1 MAKKTTKRARKKRTL
16 FLVQNALLTALIV
29 LMAFTPIGYLQIGVV
44 KMTFI
49 MIPVAVGAIT
59 LGEKSGA
66 FLGLVFGITS
76 FIQCFGLDLFGTALL
91 QINPVYTFIMCMV
104 PRVLMGYLCGVIYKL
119 IARKKKKIALVFASF
134 MAPVLNTIFFMSLLM
149 LFFGNSNYIM
159 GIRNGAELWPFLV
172 AFVGLNGVMEIV
184 STTII
189 APPVAS
195 AIKKAIQ
202 KYK

>member
-1 MAKKTTKRARKKRTL
+1 MAKTTKRARRRKTL
-16 FLVQNALLTALIV
+16 ALAQNAILTTLIV
-29 LMAFTPIGYLQIGVV
+29 LMAFTPIGYLPLGPV

-49 MIPVAVGAIT
+49 MVPVAVGAIT

-76 FIQCFGLDLFGTALL
+76 FIQCFGLDLFGTTLFG
-91 QINPVYTFIMCMV
+91 INPVYTFIMCIV
-104 PRVLMGYLCGVIYKL
+104 PRVLMGYLCGVIYKF
-119 IARKKKKIALVFASF
+119 IARKKRKLALVIASF
-134 MAPVLNTIFFMSLLM
+134 FAPVLNTFFFMSLLM
-149 LFFGNSNYIM
+149 IFFGNSDYIM
-159 GIRNGAELWPFLV
+159 GIRNGAELLPFLV

-184 STTII
+184 TTTVV

-195 AIKKAIQ
+195 AIKKATQ

>member
-1 MAKKTTKRARKKRTL
+1 MAKTTKRARRRKTL
-16 FLVQNALLTALIV
+16 FLAQNAILTALIV
-29 LMAFTPIGYLQIGVV
+29 LMAFTPIGYLQIGIV

-76 FIQCFGLDLFGTALL
+76 FIQCFGLDLFGTTLFG
-91 QINPVYTFIMCMV
+91 INPLYTFIMCIV

-119 IARKKKKIALVFASF
+119 VARKKKKFALVFASF
-134 MAPVLNTIFFMSLLM
+134 LAPVLNTTFFMSLLL
-149 LFFGNSNYIM
+149 LFFGESDYIM
-159 GIRNGAELWPFLV
+159 GIRNGAELLPFLV

-184 STTII
+184 TTTVIG
-189 APPVAS
+189 PPVAN
-195 AIKKAIQ
+195 AVKKATQ
-202 KYK
+202 KFK

>member
-1 MAKKTTKRARKKRTL
+1 MAKTTKRARRRKNL
-16 FLVQNALLTALIV
+16 FLAQNAILTALIV

-76 FIQCFGLDLFGTALL
+76 FIQCFGLDLFGTTLFG
-91 QINPVYTFIMCMV
+91 INPLYTFIMCIV

-119 IARKKKKIALVFASF
+119 VARKKKKFALVFASF
-134 MAPVLNTIFFMSLLM
+134 LAPVLNTTFFMSLLL
-149 LFFGNSNYIM
+149 LFFGESDYIM
-159 GIRNGAELWPFLV
+159 GIRNGAELLPFLV

-184 STTII
+184 TTTVIG
-189 APPVAS
+189 PPVAN
-195 AIKKAIQ
+195 AVKKATQ
-202 KYK
+202 KFK

>member
-1 MAKKTTKRARKKRTL
+1 MAKTTKRARKRKTL
-16 FLVQNALLTALIV
+16 FLAQNAILTALIV

-76 FIQCFGLDLFGTALL
+76 FIQCFGLDLFGTTLFG
-91 QINPVYTFIMCMV
+91 INPLYTFIMCIV

-119 IARKKKKIALVFASF
+119 VARKKKKFALVFASF
-134 MAPVLNTIFFMSLLM
+134 LAPVLNTTFFMSLLL
-149 LFFGNSNYIM
+149 LFFGESDYIM
-159 GIRNGAELWPFLV
+159 GIRNGAELLPFLV

-184 STTII
+184 TTTVIG
-189 APPVAS
+189 PPVAS
-195 AIKKAIQ
+195 AVKKATQ
-202 KYK
+202 KFK

>member
-1 MAKKTTKRARKKRTL
+1 MAKTTKRARRRKTL
-16 FLVQNALLTALIV
+16 AIAQNAILTALIV

-49 MIPVAVGAIT
+49 MIPVVVGAIT

-76 FIQCFGLDLFGTALL
+76 FIQCFGLDAFGTTLFS
-91 QINPVYTFIMCMV
+91 INPAYTFIMCIV
-104 PRVLMGYLCGVIYKL
+104 PRVLMGYLCGVIYKF
-119 IARKKKKIALVFASF
+119 IARKKKKFALVFASF
-134 MAPVLNTIFFMSLLM
+134 MAPVLNTAFFMSLLL
-149 LFFGNSNYIM
+149 LFFGESDYIQ
-159 GIRNGAELWPFLV
+159 GIRNGAELLPFLV

-184 STTII
+184 TTTVI
-189 APPVAS
+189 APPVAN
-195 AIKKAIQ
+195 AIKKATQ

>member
-1 MAKKTTKRARKKRTL
+1 MAKTTKRARRRKTL
-16 FLVQNALLTALIV
+16 FLAQNAILTALIV

-76 FIQCFGLDLFGTALL
+76 FIQCFGLDLFGTTLFG
-91 QINPVYTFIMCMV
+91 INPLYTFIMCIV

-119 IARKKKKIALVFASF
+119 VARKKKKFALVFASF
-134 MAPVLNTIFFMSLLM
+134 LAPVLNTTFFMSLLL
-149 LFFGNSNYIM
+149 LFFGESDYIM
-159 GIRNGAELWPFLV
+159 GIRNGAELLPFLV

-184 STTII
+184 TTTVI

-195 AIKKAIQ
+195 AVKKATQ
-202 KYK
+202 KFK

>member
-1 MAKKTTKRARKKRTL
+1 MARKSTKKSRKRKALNIT
-16 FLVQNALLTALIV
+16 QNAILAAIIV

-66 FLGLVFGITS
+66 FLGLVFGATS
-76 FIQCFGLDLFGTALL
+76 FIQCFGLDVFGTTLL
-91 QINPVYTFIMCMV
+91 GINPVYTFIMCIV
-104 PRVLMGYLCGVIYKL
+104 PRVIMGYFCGIAYKL
-119 IARKKKKIALVFASF
+119 VARKKKKFALVFASF
-134 MAPVLNTIFFMSLLM
+134 LSPVLNTVFFMSLLL
-149 LFFGNSNYIM
+149 LFFGESDYIM
-159 GIRNGAELWPFLV
+159 GIRNGAEFWPFLV

-184 STTII
+184 TTTVI

-195 AIKKAIQ
+195 VIKKATQ

>member
-1 MAKKTTKRARKKRTL
+1 MAKTTKRARRRKTL
-16 FLVQNALLTALIV
+16 ALAQNAILTALIV

-66 FLGLVFGITS
+66 FLGLVFGVTS
-76 FIQCFGLDLFGTALL
+76 FIQCFGLDLFGTTLFG
-91 QINPVYTFIMCMV
+91 INPVYTFIMCIA
-104 PRVLMGYLCGVIYKL
+104 PRVLMGYLCGIIYKFV
-119 IARKKKKIALVFASF
+119 ARRKKKFALVFASF
-134 MAPVLNTIFFMSLLM
+134 MTPVLNTTFFMSLLM
-149 LFFGNSNYIM
+149 IFFGESDYIM
-159 GIRNGAELWPFLV
+159 GIRDGANLWAFLV

-184 STTII
+184 TTTII

-195 AIKKAIQ
+195 AVKKAI
-202 KYK
+202 KKFK

>member
-1 MAKKTTKRARKKRTL
+1 MARMTKRARRKRTL

-49 MIPVAVGAIT
+49 MVPVAVGAIT

-76 FIQCFGLDLFGTALL
+76 FIQCFGLDAFGTTLFG
-91 QINPVYTFIMCMV
+91 INRAYTFIMCIV

-119 IARKKKKIALVFASF
+119 IARKKKKFALVFASF
-134 MAPVLNTIFFMSLLM
+134 MAPVLNTVFFMSLLL
-149 LFFGNSNYIM
+149 LFFGNSDYIQ

-172 AFVGLNGVMEIV
+172 AFVGLNGVMEIA
-184 STTII
+184 TTTVI

-195 AIKKAIQ
+195 AVKKAV
-202 KYK
+202 KKFK

>member
-1 MAKKTTKRARKKRTL
+1 MARMTKRARRKRTL

-49 MIPVAVGAIT
+49 MVPVAVGAIT

-76 FIQCFGLDLFGTALL
+76 FIQCFGLDTFGTTLFG
-91 QINPVYTFIMCMV
+91 INPAYTFIMCLV

-119 IARKKKKIALVFASF
+119 IARKKKKFALVFASF
-134 MAPVLNTIFFMSLLM
+134 LAPVLNTVFFMSLLL
-149 LFFGNSNYIM
+149 LFFGNSDYIQ

-172 AFVGLNGVMEIV
+172 AFVGLNGVMEIA
-184 STTII
+184 TTTVI

-195 AIKKAIQ
+195 AVKKAV
-202 KYK
+202 KKFK

>member
-1 MAKKTTKRARKKRTL
+1 MARMTKRARRKRTL

-49 MIPVAVGAIT
+49 MVPVAVGAIT

-76 FIQCFGLDLFGTALL
+76 FIQCFGLDAFGTTLFG
-91 QINPVYTFIMCMV
+91 INPACTFIMCIV
-104 PRVLMGYLCGVIYKL
+104 PRVLMGYLCGVAYKL
-119 IARKKKKIALVFASF
+119 IARKKKKFALVFASF
-134 MAPVLNTIFFMSLLM
+134 LAPVLNTVFFMSLLL
-149 LFFGNSNYIM
+149 LFFGNSDYIQ

-172 AFVGLNGVMEIV
+172 AFVGLNGVMEIA
-184 STTII
+184 TTTVI

-195 AIKKAIQ
+195 AVKKAV
-202 KYK
+202 KKFN

>member
-1 MAKKTTKRARKKRTL
+1 MAKTTKRARRRKTL
-16 FLVQNALLTALIV
+16 ALAQNAILTALIV
-29 LMAFTPIGYLQIGVV
+29 LMAFTPIGYLPLGPV

-49 MIPVAVGAIT
+49 MVPVAVGAIT

-76 FIQCFGLDLFGTALL
+76 FIQCFGLDLFGTTLFG
-91 QINPVYTFIMCMV
+91 INPVYTFIMCIA
-104 PRVLMGYLCGVIYKL
+104 PRVLMGYLCGVIYKF
-119 IARKKKKIALVFASF
+119 IARKKRKLALVIASF
-134 MAPVLNTIFFMSLLM
+134 FAPVLNTVFFMSLLM
-149 LFFGNSNYIM
+149 IFFGNSDYIM
-159 GIRNGAELWPFLV
+159 GIRNGAELLPFLV

-184 STTII
+184 TTTVV

-195 AIKKAIQ
+195 AIKKATQ

>member
-1 MAKKTTKRARKKRTL
+1 MAKNTKRARKRKTL
-16 FLVQNALLTALIV
+16 ALAQNAMLAAIIV

-76 FIQCFGLDLFGTALL
+76 FVQCFGLDLFGTTLL
-91 QINPVYTFIMCMV
+91 GINPVYTFIMCIV
-104 PRVLMGYLCGVIYKL
+104 PRVLMGYLCGAIYKF
-119 IARKKKKIALVFASF
+119 IARKKRKLALVVASF
-134 MAPVLNTIFFMSLLM
+134 SAPVLNTVFFMSLLM
-149 LFFGNSNYIM
+149 LFFGNSDYIM
-159 GIRNGAELWPFLV
+159 GLRGGADLLPFLA

-184 STTII
+184 TTTII

-202 KYK
+202 KFK

>member
-1 MAKKTTKRARKKRTL
+1 MARRTTKRARKKKTL

-49 MIPVAVGAIT
+49 MIPVAVGAIA

-76 FIQCFGLDLFGTALL
+76 FIQCFGLDAFGTTLL
-91 QINPVYTFIMCMV
+91 DINPVYTFIMCII

-119 IARKKKKIALVFASF
+119 VARKKKKFALIFASF
-134 MAPVLNTIFFMSLLM
+134 LAPVLNTIFFMSLLL
-149 LFFGNSNYIM
+149 LFFGNSDYIM
-159 GIRNGAELWPFLV
+159 GIRGGANIGAFLLAFIGINGI
-172 AFVGLNGVMEIV
+172 MEILT
-184 STTII
+184 TTII
-189 APPVAS
+189 APPVVS
-195 AIKKAIQ
+195 AIKKAT
-202 KYK
+202 KKFK

>member
-1 MAKKTTKRARKKRTL
+1 MARKTTKRARKRKTL
-16 FLVQNALLTALIV
+16 FLVQNALLTALVV

-76 FIQCFGLDLFGTALL
+76 FAQCFGLDAFGSTLL
-91 QINPVYTFIMCMV
+91 GINPVYTFIMCIV

-119 IARKKKKIALVFASF
+119 VARKKKKFALVFASLL
-134 MAPVLNTIFFMSLLM
+134 APVLNTAFFMSLLL
-149 LFFGNSNYIM
+149 LFFGNSDYILK
-159 GIRNGAELWPFLV
+159 IRDGAELLPFLV
-172 AFVGLNGVMEIV
+172 TFVGLNGVMEIL
-184 STTII
+184 TTTLIT
-189 APPVAS
+189 PPAAS
-195 AIKKAIQ
+195 AIKKAV
-202 KYK
+202 KKFK

>member
-1 MAKKTTKRARKKRTL
+1 MAKTTKRARRRKTL
-16 FLVQNALLTALIV
+16 ALAQNAILTALIV
-29 LMAFTPIGYLQIGVV
+29 LMAFTPIGYLPLGPV

-49 MIPVAVGAIT
+49 MVPVAVGAIT

-76 FIQCFGLDLFGTALL
+76 FIQCFGLDLFGTTLFG
-91 QINPVYTFIMCMV
+91 INPVYTFIMCIV
-104 PRVLMGYLCGVIYKL
+104 PRVLMGYLCGVIYKF
-119 IARKKKKIALVFASF
+119 IARKKRKLALVIASF
-134 MAPVLNTIFFMSLLM
+134 FAPVLNTFFFMSLLM
-149 LFFGNSNYIM
+149 IFFGKSDYIM
-159 GIRNGAELWPFLV
+159 GIRNGAELLPFLV

-184 STTII
+184 TTTVV

-195 AIKKAIQ
+195 AIKKATQ

>member
-1 MAKKTTKRARKKRTL
+1 MAKATKRARKRKTL
-16 FLVQNALLTALIV
+16 ALAQNAMLSAIIV
-29 LMAFTPIGYLQIGVV
+29 LMAFTPLGYLQIGVI

-76 FIQCFGLDLFGTALL
+76 FIQCFGLDIFGTTLL
-91 QINPVYTFIMCMV
+91 GINPVYTFIMCMV
-104 PRVLMGYLCGVIYKL
+104 PRVLMGYLCGVIYKF
-119 IARKKKKIALVFASF
+119 IARKKRKVALVIASF
-134 MAPVLNTIFFMSLLM
+134 FAPVLNTVFFMSLLM
-149 LFFGNSNYIM
+149 LFFGNSDYITGM
-159 GIRNGAELWPFLV
+159 RGGANLWAFLV
-172 AFVGLNGVMEIV
+172 TFVGLNGVMEV
-184 STTII
+184 VTTTVI

-195 AIKKAIQ
+195 VIKKATR

>member
-1 MAKKTTKRARKKRTL
+1 MARMTKRARRKRTL

-49 MIPVAVGAIT
+49 MVPVAVGAIT

-76 FIQCFGLDLFGTALL
+76 FIQCFGLDAFGTTLFG
-91 QINPVYTFIMCMV
+91 INPAYTFIMCLV

-119 IARKKKKIALVFASF
+119 IARKKKKFAHVFASF
-134 MAPVLNTIFFMSLLM
+134 MAPVLNTVFFMSLLL
-149 LFFGNSNYIM
+149 LFFGNSDYIQ

-172 AFVGLNGVMEIV
+172 AFVGLNGVMEIA
-184 STTII
+184 TTTVI

-195 AIKKAIQ
+195 AVKKAV
-202 KYK
+202 KKFK